1 MIFVLNLNLRDFV
14 MNTGQMMITLAA
26 IVLLSMVILRV
37 TTNFLST
44 DDVLM
49 ESKFGVL
56 GISLATS
63 MMEEATG
70 KPFDEE
76 SDSGTVLLISDLSA
90 IGPDAG
96 EIYPNFDDFDDY
108 DGLIKIDSTMPSAV
122 YKIQCKVDFVNPANL
137 DGISAAKTW
146 HKKLRLYVTS
156 ESSPDTIKMETIYS
170 YFFYR

>member
-1 MIFVLNLNLRDFV
+1 

-26 IVLLSMVILRV
+26 VVLLSMVILRV
-37 TTNFLST
+37 TTNFLTT

-70 KPFDEE
+70 KPFDEQ
-76 SDSGTVLLISDLSA
+76 SDSGTVLLLSDLSA

-96 EIYPNFDDFDDY
+96 EVYPYFDDFDDY
-108 DGLIKIDSTMPSAV
+108 DGLVKIDSSMPSAV
-122 YKIQCKVDFVNPANL
+122 YKIECKVNFVNPANL
-137 DGISAAKTW
+137 DGYSVAKTW
-146 HKKLRLYVTS
+146 HKKLQLFVTS

>member
-1 MIFVLNLNLRDFV
+1 MESA
-14 MNTGQMMITLAA
+14 MGTGQMMITLAA
-26 IVLLSMVILRV
+26 IILLSLVILRV

-44 DDVLM
+44 EDVLM

-70 KPFDEE
+70 KSFDEE
-76 SDSGTVLLISDLSA
+76 SDSGTILTLTDLAA

-96 EIYPNFDDFDDY
+96 EVYPFFDDFDDY
-108 DGLIKIDSTMPSAV
+108 DGLVKIDSSTPSAI
-122 YKIQCKVDFVNPANL
+122 YKIECDVNFVTPTNL
-137 DGISAAKTW
+137 DGYSATKTW
-146 HKKLRLYVTS
+146 HKKLQIKVST
-156 ESSPDTIKMETIYS
+156 ESSKDTIEMETIYS